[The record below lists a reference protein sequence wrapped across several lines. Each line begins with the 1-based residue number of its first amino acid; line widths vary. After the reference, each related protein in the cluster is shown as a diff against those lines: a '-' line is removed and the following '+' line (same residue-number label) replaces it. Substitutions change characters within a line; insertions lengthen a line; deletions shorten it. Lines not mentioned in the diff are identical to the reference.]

1 MTATIIL
8 TPSSR
13 PLVYP
18 NSIVSLIVE
27 QLGNVSVI
35 QTGSPSSERN
45 GTLLLV
51 ALTNQSW
58 SKAAVSLLYS
68 DLRLKWRAS
77 VILPLL
83 KAFEERPDLLE
94 RVVRVEV
101 SYPSTTDLEKKILR
115 DSLSK
120 ADREALRL
128 EWLEEKWRRSLDES
142 VFDDWRREQLSLKA
156 GPVHIGSD
164 RDWVRTSRQEPPPFG
179 TSSPERPTCAI
190 SPWRTSISTF
200 PTATSLQ

>member
-77 VILPLL
+77 VILPDR
-83 KAFEERPDLLE
+83 KS
-94 RVVRVEV
+94 VV
-101 SYPSTTDLEKKILR
+101 
-115 DSLSK
+115 
-120 ADREALRL
+120 
-128 EWLEEKWRRSLDES
+128 
-142 VFDDWRREQLSLKA
+142 
-156 GPVHIGSD
+156 
-164 RDWVRTSRQEPPPFG
+164 
-179 TSSPERPTCAI
+179 
-190 SPWRTSISTF
+190 
-200 PTATSLQ
+200 